1 MKNFI
6 SCCLF
11 VLFVCSS
18 CIEAY
23 DIDPTDIAADARPLY
38 IEGHII
44 SGGNSSFFV
53 TQATAIGPSTS
64 SEQAESVVDDAT
76 VTIESDAGF
85 TSDAATYEGDG
96 LYVIPS
102 GTLNDLHQYRVVV
115 KARGETFVSAW
126 QHIMPS
132 VPIKEVNFFEN
143 EYANA
148 VDIRVSTTA
157 PDDAPR
163 HYLYTYEENWEIES
177 KYDFHSW
184 TFRTYEG
191 PSIMYDAKHYPLL
204 TPDANPYLHCW
215 KHRYS
220 TNIQL
225 YSTAELESNTVKDF
239 VVRSIPARK
248 EEISVLYA
256 IDVHQ
261 SVLSDEAYDYYRNM
275 EHLTE
280 NTGGLFSPTP
290 YHYRGNIS
298 CTTHPDIEVYG
309 YVTASAST
317 MYRYILNP
325 NDLLRIA
332 HNYSTGRQF
341 GKSQN
346 ENLDQWK
353 SICLAAIQSGHVVY
367 APSPETINEST
378 VYFDRICFDCFSRGG
393 TKDKP
398 TWWPNDHE

>member
-1 MKNFI
+1 MKLHAA
-6 SCCLF
+6 CLLF
-11 VLFVCSS
+11 TVVLVS
-18 CIEAY
+18 CIEDY
-23 DIDPTDIAADARPLY
+23 EIDPALIADAERPLY

-53 TQATAIGPSTS
+53 THATAIGPSTS
-64 SEQAESVVDDAT
+64 AEQAESVVDDAI

-85 TSDAATYEGDG
+85 VSDAATYEGDG
-96 LYVIPS
+96 LYVISS
-102 GTLNDLHQYRVVV
+102 GELNDLHQYRVVV
-115 KARGETFVSAW
+115 KAQGETFVSAW
-126 QHIMPS
+126 QRIMPS
-132 VPIKEVNFFEN
+132 IPIKEVNHYEN

-184 TFRTYEG
+184 TFRSNEG
-191 PSIMYDAKHYPLL
+191 STIMYDAKHYPLL
-204 TPDANPYLHCW
+204 TPDSNPYLHCW

-225 YSTAELESNTVKDF
+225 YSTAELESNTVKDL

-261 SVLSDEAYDYYRNM
+261 SVLSDEAYEYYRNM
-275 EHLTE
+275 QRLTE

-298 CTTHPDIEVYG
+298 CTTHPDLEVYG

-332 HNYSTGRQF
+332 HNYSTGREF
-341 GKSQN
+341 RKGQN
-346 ENLDQWK
+346 VSREEWI
-353 SICLAAIQSGHVVY
+353 STCLGAMLSGHVVY
-367 APSPETINEST
+367 APSVETINEST
-378 VYFDRICFDCFSRGG
+378 IYFERLCFDCLERGG
-393 TKDKP
+393 TKAKP
-398 TWWPNDHE
+398 SWWPNDHE